1 MSTTTPTTTFRP
13 DRADRIALAT
23 DVRDADQ
30 WEIGQTRT
38 VKLIA
43 AGAVLAVI
51 GGRLW
56 IAGV

>member
-13 DRADRIALAT
+13 DRIALAT